1 MKFRQHERKISSG
14 TIIASSRHSAAYRNG
29 TTPEPTRLPSH
40 QKIKLKT
47 LSYFSTAEKSSF
59 LSTFATQSTTTSPQK
74 HHVLHTVFSKTT
86 LKMPAKRQKPPS
98 QPSQIFSAEDEQK
111 ITPK

>member
-1 MKFRQHERKISSG
+1 MNERSPREPSSHLLG
-14 TIIASSRHSAAYRNG
+14 TQPLIETG
-29 TTPEPTRLPSH
+29 TTPEPTRLPSR